1 MQARLKLWILVML
14 TLCKSPMVMHSQSL
28 FENYTQ
34 QIPNSTIHFN
44 MISVQGGEFLLGS
57 ANDALVKEADE
68 MPAKTI
74 RVSNFWMA
82 ETEVVYDLFQLF
94 FEESKDPMP
103 KVDGITRP
111 SPPYIDFT
119 LGMGKTGGF
128 PANSMQQ
135 YGAIMF
141 CKWLYQKTG
150 VFYRLPTEVEWEYAA
165 KLNLDNKIIEDSTL
179 LSNYEWYGSNAE
191 NKYHKVASKQSGKL
205 GLYDMLGNVSEWT
218 LDQYDN
224 TFYSKISDGAID
236 PLSPKVKRYPSTVK
250 GGHYNTPFTEMRVSN
265 RTMSDPI
272 WNRRDPQI
280 PKSKWWNADAPFVG
294 FRLVRPTT
302 KMTEEEISKFFETY
316 LK

>member
-1 MQARLKLWILVML
+1 MHSKLKLWTFVVL
-14 TLCKSPMVMHSQSL
+14 TIGMPSMSIHGQTI

-34 QIPNSTIHFN
+34 HIANSNISFKMVAIHGGVFSLGRTPEALEKEDDEIPAKN
-44 MISVQGGEFLLGS
+44 ISVT
-57 ANDALVKEADE
+57 D
-68 MPAKTI
+68 
-74 RVSNFWMA
+74 FWMA

-94 FEESKDPMP
+94 FEESKDPLP

-150 VFYRLPTEVEWEYAA
+150 VFYRLPTEAEWEYAA
-165 KLNLDNKIIEDSTL
+165 KLNLDSQIAQDSVL
-179 LSNYEWYGSNAE
+179 LGNYEWYSNNSE
-191 NKYHKVASKQSGKL
+191 NKYHMVASKQAGKI
-205 GLYDMLGNVSEWT
+205 GLYDMLGNVAEWT

-224 TFYSKISDGAID
+224 SYYSKIEEGSIN
-236 PLSPKVKRYPSTVK
+236 PLSPKLKRHPITVR
-250 GGHYNTPFTEMRVSN
+250 GGHYNTPFKAMRASN
-265 RTMSDPI
+265 RTMSDPL

-294 FRLVRPTT
+294 FRLVRPAAQLN
-302 KMTEEEISKFFETY
+302 EEEISKFFETY